1 MIKSGRTV
9 DKCSDPIKLD
19 LTVVAFIAA
28 TVFIMLRHDVT
39 DSLPDLASQ
48 ALP

>member
-1 MIKSGRTV
+1 MQAVHG
-9 DKCSDPIKLD
+9 CSDPIKLD

-39 DSLPDLASQ
+39 DSLPDLTSQ
-48 ALP
+48 ALI